1 MNKEDESSSLKMVE
15 FININDIEKTPWNS
29 DSLETTQDRV
39 KGLRYLYKKSKECNR
54 I

>member
-1 MNKEDESSSLKMVE
+1 MNKGDGSSSLKMVE

-39 KGLRYLYKKSKECNR
+39 KG
-54 I
+54 